1 VCIGKTNLDE
11 FAMGSSTESSAF
23 GPTKNPHD
31 LTRVPGGGS
40 GGSAA
45 AVAAGMVRL
54 ALGSSTGG
62 SIRQPAAYCGVVG
75 IKPTYGLVS
84 RFGLVAYGSSFDQ
97 IGPLAASLEEAGML
111 LRIIVGRDEQ
121 DSTSVAPPARWH
133 EALDEA
139 LVSKPCFQGLRI
151 GVLRVLDA
159 APLQVEIA
167 AAHHAL
173 LAKMEAAG
181 ATIVDVDLP
190 LWPYSLTAY
199 YLLAAAEASAN
210 LARFDGVRYGFS
222 VPQATTVKGL
232 MTQSRQQGF
241 GLEVKRR
248 ILMGTFALSKGYAE
262 GTYNRAQAVRR
273 ALKKQFST
281 VFESVDC
288 LFAPTTLTTAFPL
301 GAYGQDP
308 LAMYQQDQ
316 LTVPANLVGIPALS
330 QPVGLDERGLPMGM
344 QWMGSMGSEPK
355 LLAVARSLN
364 ALLCD

>member
-1 VCIGKTNLDE
+1 
-11 FAMGSSTESSAF
+11 
-23 GPTKNPHD
+23 
-31 LTRVPGGGS
+31 
-40 GGSAA
+40 
-45 AVAAGMVRL
+45 MVRL

-75 IKPTYGLVS
+75 IKPSYGLVS

-167 AAHHAL
+167 AAYHAL
-173 LAKMEAAG
+173 LAKMKAAG
-181 ATIVDVDLP
+181 ATMVDVDLP